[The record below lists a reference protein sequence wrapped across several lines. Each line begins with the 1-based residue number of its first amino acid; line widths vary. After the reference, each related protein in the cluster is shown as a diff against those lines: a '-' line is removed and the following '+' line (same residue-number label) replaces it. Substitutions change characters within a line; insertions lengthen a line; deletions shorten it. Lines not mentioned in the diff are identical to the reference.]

1 MKKQNIL
8 FFDNLVDFERKINRE
23 FKPYDINLMVM
34 AGTLEDKHKNVD
46 PEKGIPALRRQF
58 NLIFLVLDG
67 IHDFYVGPHY
77 YPELRPHDLVIVPEN
92 MINAA
97 SKVSNCKGY
106 CIHFKTE
113 FLQPFVT
120 GNISE
125 QFPFFDYEA
134 EHVIHL
140 KPEESES
147 VAQTFRDILREFDR
161 FSYEKDYL
169 LKNYINILLLRIRE
183 HYKSYVKVLN
193 LHSPRSVKLANQFKH
208 LVEKTFIAQRSV
220 QYYAD
225 MLNISPKHLSD
236 TVKSVTG
243 KTPSELIQNRI
254 LLEIKVLLRS
264 TDMTIAQ
271 IANEL
276 NFSDQSH
283 IARFIKQQTGYTPLE
298 LRNKL

>member
-8 FFDNLVDFERKINRE
+8 FFDNLVEFERQINRE

-34 AGTLEDKHKNVD
+34 PGTLEDKHKNVD
-46 PEKGIPALRRQF
+46 PQKGIPPLRRQF

-67 IHDFYVGPHY
+67 VHDFYLGSHY
-77 YPELRPHDLVIVPEN
+77 YPELRPNDLVIVPEN
-92 MINAA
+92 MVSAA
-97 SKVSNCKGY
+97 SKVINCKGY

-113 FLQPFVT
+113 FLQPLVT

-125 QFPFFDYEA
+125 QFPFFDLEA
-134 EHVIHL
+134 EHLIHL

-147 VAQTFRDILREFDR
+147 VQQTFRDILREFEK

-169 LKNYINILLLRIRE
+169 LKNYINILLLRIRD
-183 HYKSYVKVLN
+183 HYKAYVKAMDLC
-193 LHSPRSVKLANQFKH
+193 SPRSVKLANQFKH
-208 LVEKTFIAQRSV
+208 LVEKKFVEQRSV
-220 QYYAD
+220 QYYANA
-225 MLNISPKHLSD
+225 LNITPKHLTD

-243 KTPSELIQNRI
+243 KTPSELIQGRI

-264 TDMTIAQ
+264 SDMTISQ
-271 IANEL
+271 IGCEL
-276 NFSDQSH
+276 NFSDPSH
-283 IARFIKQQTGYTPLE
+283 ITRFIKQKTGCTPLE

>member
-92 MINAA
+92 MISAA